1 MKKITLE
8 IGLFAKPL
16 SEQLKDFNI
25 PQKETDTW
33 EEIANFI
40 IRQSIKHNITEL
52 QEQKLFKG
60 LFEEIKNYIQKQ
72 EDNKNERL

>member
-1 MKKITLE
+1 MKKLTLE
-8 IGLFAKPL
+8 IGLVAKPF

-25 PQKETDTW
+25 PQKVTDEW

-40 IRQSIKHNITEL
+40 IRQSINHNITER

-60 LFEEIKNYIQKQ
+60 LFEEIKNYIQKFIKK
-72 EDNKNERL
+72 EEL